1 MKIKIFAP
9 SYKRPEKSITQ
20 ITYPFV
26 KLVVRESEADKYRK
40 NGNDIVVC
48 PDSAQGNISR
58 VRNWILDN
66 LFDDKTDCIIIV
78 DDDCKAISRWQNQD
92 NTKFSENELIDF
104 CEKTS
109 VVCDELNFKLWG
121 LNTVTDKGAYREY
134 TPFSFIQ
141 FIGCPFHAHIKG
153 TELRYDEDLPLKED
167 YDFTLQNIKKFG
179 GCLRVNFANYDV
191 KQSEQ
196 EGGCAN
202 MRSLKKEKQQF
213 YALQKK
219 WGKDIIKR
227 DKGSKRSFDFNP
239 IMKVP
244 IKGV

>member
-1 MKIKIFAP
+1 MKIRIVAP

-20 ITYPFV
+20 INYPSV
-26 KLVVRESEADKYRK
+26 KLVVRESEAEEYKK
-40 NGNDIVVC
+40 NGNDIIVC

-66 LFDDKTDCIIIV
+66 LLDDVDCLIIL
-78 DDDCKAISRWQNQD
+78 DDDCKEISRWQDQT
-92 NTKFSENELIDF
+92 NTKLEEEELIRF
-104 CEKTS
+104 CQQTS
-109 VVCDELNFKLWG
+109 LVCKELGFKLWG

-167 YDFTLQNIKKFG
+167 YDFTLQNIKKYK
-179 GCLRVNFANYDV
+179 GCLRVNYANYNV

-202 MRSLKKEKQQF
+202 IRSLKKEKQQF
-213 YALQKK
+213 FALQKK

-227 DKGSKRSFDFNP
+227 DKQSKRSFDYNP

>member
-1 MKIKIFAP
+1 MRIKIFAP
-9 SYKRPEKSITQ
+9 SYKRSEKSITQ

-26 KLVVRESEADKYRK
+26 KLVVREREADEYIK
-40 NGNDIVVC
+40 NGNDIIVC

-66 LFDDKTDCIIIV
+66 LFDDETDCIIIV

>member
-1 MKIKIFAP
+1 MKIRIVAP

-20 ITYPFV
+20 INYPSV
-26 KLVVRESEADKYRK
+26 KLVVRESEAEEYKK
-40 NGNDIVVC
+40 NGNDIIVC

-66 LFDDKTDCIIIV
+66 LLDDVDCLIIL
-78 DDDCKAISRWQNQD
+78 DDDCKEISRWQDQT
-92 NTKFSENELIDF
+92 NTKLEEEELIKF
-104 CEKTS
+104 CQQTS
-109 VVCDELNFKLWG
+109 LVCKELGFKLWG

-167 YDFTLQNIKKFG
+167 YDFTLQNIKKYK
-179 GCLRVNFANYDV
+179 GCLRVNYANYNV

-202 MRSLKKEKQQF
+202 IRSLKKEKQQF
-213 YALQKK
+213 FALQKK

-227 DKGSKRSFDFNP
+227 DKQSKRSFDYNP

>member
-1 MKIKIFAP
+1 MRIKIFAP
-9 SYKRPEKSITQ
+9 SYKRSEKSITQ

-26 KLVVRESEADKYRK
+26 KLVVREREADEYIK
-40 NGNDIVVC
+40 NGNDIIVC

-66 LFDDKTDCIIIV
+66 LFDDETDCIIIV
-78 DDDCKAISRWQNQD
+78 DDDCKAISRWQDQE

-153 TELRYDEDLPLKED
+153 TELRYDENLPLKED

>member
-1 MKIKIFAP
+1 MRIKIFAP
-9 SYKRPEKSITQ
+9 SYKRSEKSITQ

-26 KLVVRESEADKYRK
+26 KLVVREREADEYIK
-40 NGNDIVVC
+40 NGNDIIVC

-66 LFDDKTDCIIIV
+66 LFDDETDCIIIV
-78 DDDCKAISRWQNQD
+78 DDDCKAISRWQDQE

-109 VVCDELNFKLWG
+109 VVCNELGFKLWG

-153 TELRYDEDLPLKED
+153 TELRYDENLPLKED

>member
-1 MKIKIFAP
+1 MRIKIFAP
-9 SYKRPEKSITQ
+9 SYKRSEKSITQ

-26 KLVVRESEADKYRK
+26 KLVVRESEADEYIK
-40 NGNDIVVC
+40 NGNDIIVC

-66 LFDDKTDCIIIV
+66 LFDDETDCIIIV
-78 DDDCKAISRWQNQD
+78 DDDCKAISRWQDQE

-153 TELRYDEDLPLKED
+153 TELRYDENLPLKED

>member
-1 MKIKIFAP
+1 MKIRIVAP

-20 ITYPFV
+20 INYPSV
-26 KLVVRESEADKYRK
+26 KLVVRESEAEEYKK
-40 NGNDIVVC
+40 NGNDIIVC

-66 LFDDKTDCIIIV
+66 LLDDVDCLIIL
-78 DDDCKAISRWQNQD
+78 DDDCKEISRWQDQT
-92 NTKFSENELIDF
+92 NTKLEEEELIRF
-104 CEKTS
+104 CQQTS
-109 VVCDELNFKLWG
+109 LVCKELGFKLWG

-153 TELRYDEDLPLKED
+153 TELRYDEDLQLKED
-167 YDFTLQNIKKFG
+167 YDFTLQNIKKYK
-179 GCLRVNFANYDV
+179 GCLRVNYANYNV

-202 MRSLKKEKQQF
+202 IRSLKKEKQQF
-213 YALQKK
+213 FALQKK

-227 DKGSKRSFDFNP
+227 DKQSKRSFDYNP